1 MSADPMSAGPEGA
14 DPMSTGTVGAG
25 EHVLGPLEQIPP
37 GEGRAFAV
45 DGEQIAVFRLRDDT
59 LRALSAICPHRGG
72 PIADGQIDRRVVMC
86 PLHHNTFELDTGC
99 STTGQDP
106 LRSYRVSTD
115 AQHNIVLHTG

>member
-1 MSADPMSAGPEGA
+1 MSAEPESVRPGPAGA
-14 DPMSTGTVGAG
+14 AGTR

-45 DGEQIAVFRLRDDT
+45 DGEQIAVFRLRDGT

-72 PIADGQIDRRVVMC
+72 PIADGQIDQRVVMC

-99 STTGQDP
+99 STTGEEP
-106 LRSYRVSTD
+106 LRSYRVGVD
-115 AQHNIVLHTG
+115 AAQNIVLHTD

>member
-1 MSADPMSAGPEGA
+1 MSAQPDSVRPGPAGA
-14 DPMSTGTVGAG
+14 AGTR
-25 EHVLGPLEQIPP
+25 EHVLGPLEQIPH

-45 DGEQIAVFRLRDDT
+45 DGEQIAVFRLRDGT

-99 STTGQDP
+99 STTGEDP
-106 LRSYRVSTD
+106 LRSYRVLAD
-115 AQHNIVLHTG
+115 AVQNIVLHTD

>member
-1 MSADPMSAGPEGA
+1 MSAEA
-14 DPMSTGTVGAG
+14 VGAR
-25 EHVLGPLEQIPP
+25 EHVLGPLEQIPL

-45 DGEQIAVFRLRDDT
+45 DGEQVAVFRLRNGT
-59 LRALSAICPHRGG
+59 LRALSAVCPHRGG
-72 PIADGQIDRRVVMC
+72 PIADGQIDQRVVMC

-99 STTGQDP
+99 STTGEEP